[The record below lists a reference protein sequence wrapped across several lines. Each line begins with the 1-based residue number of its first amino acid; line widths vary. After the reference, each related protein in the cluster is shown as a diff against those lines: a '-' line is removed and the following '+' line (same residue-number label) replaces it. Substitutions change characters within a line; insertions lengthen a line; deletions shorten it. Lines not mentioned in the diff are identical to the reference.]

1 MSKHDLVELYGEFGA
16 VQRVKFLAP
25 GTAEVIFVKKRAAMK
40 AAEIYH
46 NVTLDGQPMK
56 LHVVSDDRDNMKQ
69 IEATPIIQKYPPE
82 TKANRPEPFVAEA
95 DSRLVVR
102 VTRRYIFPLFE
113 LLNIKCPSEV
123 KFVGN
128 MCSIVRPRKKT
139 KNYFQVT
146 NLPSSMTLDDI
157 EELFGFIGI
166 VKDIKLPMPGT
177 AEVVFVNLTDAEKAI
192 TMYNNEK
199 LDGKRL
205 NCQVVS
211 HG

>member
-1 MSKHDLVELYGEFGA
+1 
-16 VQRVKFLAP
+16 
-25 GTAEVIFVKKRAAMK
+25 
-40 AAEIYH
+40 
-46 NVTLDGQPMK
+46 
-56 LHVVSDDRDNMKQ
+56 
-69 IEATPIIQKYPPE
+69 
-82 TKANRPEPFVAEA
+82 
-95 DSRLVVR
+95 
-102 VTRRYIFPLFE
+102 
-113 LLNIKCPSEV
+113 
-123 KFVGN
+123 
-128 MCSIVRPRKKT
+128 
-139 KNYFQVT
+139 
-146 NLPSSMTLDDI
+146 MTLDDI